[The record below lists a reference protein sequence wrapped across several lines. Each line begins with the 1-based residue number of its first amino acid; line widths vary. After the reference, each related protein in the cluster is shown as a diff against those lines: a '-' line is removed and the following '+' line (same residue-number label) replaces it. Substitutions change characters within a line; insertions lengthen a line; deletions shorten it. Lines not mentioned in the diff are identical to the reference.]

1 MISKYINKL
10 NSIISIITHL
20 LINIFVFAVVSGL
33 LFNDPFGTIEGI
45 GSIISNISDNGISG
59 LICLLVI
66 VIWNDYIYRGKR
78 NV

>member
-1 MISKYINKL
+1 MISRYVTILNNK
-10 NSIISIITHL
+10 ISIITQL

-66 VIWNDYIYRGKR
+66 VIWNDYIYRGKK
-78 NV
+78 